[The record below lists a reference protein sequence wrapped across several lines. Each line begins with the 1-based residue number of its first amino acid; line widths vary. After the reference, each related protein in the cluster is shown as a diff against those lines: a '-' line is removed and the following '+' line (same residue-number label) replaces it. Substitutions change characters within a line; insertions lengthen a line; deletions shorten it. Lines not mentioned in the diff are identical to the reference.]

1 MSDIENKDKNEN
13 KIDNKD
19 IKDNLKFNIFFKN
32 KIKQYINEIKK
43 AIKNPSKNVFALP
56 AMIVDIAAILGYTNA
71 LIGDK
76 SILIAVIGGLFTVF
90 AFLNYKQSKLKKGIT
105 ITSMVL
111 FIIAVLPFINNTSS
125 EIARNLNKPTPSA
138 TTSPTPRYNTT
149 PSTPTPS
156 PSETT
161 EPITKVE
168 KPIGNTYSLKGLDIK
183 INKTYSSDSLS
194 HRYGDNT
201 VAKKGAKFFVVEV
214 TLTNTT
220 KSKNSFFRPD
230 DYFELL
236 SCKTISTDC
245 LEYKDYEDSIGAT
258 ENYAT
263 GKELSPQIGVD
274 ADLIYEV
281 PNNSKDHWLYFFSD
295 SDDKKYALKL

>member
-1 MSDIENKDKNEN
+1 
-13 KIDNKD
+13 
-19 IKDNLKFNIFFKN
+19 
-32 KIKQYINEIKK
+32 
-43 AIKNPSKNVFALP
+43 
-56 AMIVDIAAILGYTNA
+56 
-71 LIGDK
+71 
-76 SILIAVIGGLFTVF
+76 
-90 AFLNYKQSKLKKGIT
+90 
-105 ITSMVL
+105 MVL
-111 FIIAVLPFINNTSS
+111 FIIAVLPFIINTLLK
-125 EIARNLNKPTPSA
+125 ITYNLNKPIPYV
-138 TTSPTPRYNTT
+138 TTSPAPRYNAT
-149 PSTPTPS
+149 PSTPTPTS
-156 PSETT
+156 SETT

-168 KPIGNTYSLKGLDIK
+168 KPIGKTYSLKELDIK
-183 INKTYSSDSLS
+183 INRTYSSDSLS

-201 VAKKGAKFFVVEV
+201 IAKKGAKFFVVEV
-214 TLTNTT
+214 TLTKTT

-263 GKELSPQIGVD
+263 GKELSPQIEVD

-295 SDDKKYALKL
+295 SDDKRYALKL